1 MLRRC
6 SVLVACASLVVG
18 VAGGVVRADQFDAA
32 GSKAETPTPAAETN
46 GLEPVPDEGGPS
58 RMVMRVAVRKINYVD
73 RVVNGSV
80 VKTPVVAIAYEDQ
93 SVPLPTS
100 DAEIQKL
107 REELRTLRQRKI
119 DALDVPALVR
129 ELHQEREEARA
140 DAAWKKLQRIR
151 KELAELESEHPGTAA
166 AGVARTVQE
175 TIPGEAPSL
184 MFPAGGVFPQG
195 VAFPLNAAGGFSQAI
210 GVPTYAAQPLSPVSA
225 FGTSGSPSNG
235 LTPVY
240 EPTPTSP
247 AFPTPINDPPQTKKP
262 TPRL

>member
-32 GSKAETPTPAAETN
+32 GSKAEAPTPTPAAETN
-46 GLEPVPDEGGPS
+46 ALEPVPDEGGPS

-166 AGVARTVQE
+166 AGVARAVQE
-175 TIPGEAPSL
+175 TIPGEAPSV
-184 MFPAGGVFPQG
+184 AFPQG
-195 VAFPLNAAGGFSQAI
+195 VAFPLNGAGGIGPAI
-210 GVPTYAAQPLSPVSA
+210 GVPTYYAAPPFNPVPA
-225 FGTSGSPSNG
+225 FGAPVIPSNDPGFPPKPIPATTSGPNP
-235 LTPVY
+235 L
-240 EPTPTSP
+240 PTY
-247 AFPTPINDPPQTKKP
+247 
-262 TPRL
+262 

>member
-32 GSKAETPTPAAETN
+32 RSKAETPTPAAETN

-80 VKTPVVAIAYEDQ
+80 VKTPVVAIIYEDQ
-93 SVPLPTS
+93 LVPLPTS
-100 DAEIQKL
+100 DGEIQKL

-119 DALDVPALVR
+119 DALDVPTLVR

-166 AGVARTVQE
+166 AGVARAVQE
-175 TIPGEAPSL
+175 TIPGEAPSV
-184 MFPAGGVFPQG
+184 AFPQG
-195 VAFPLNAAGGFSQAI
+195 AGFPLNAAGGISPITAGGAFPLGPTPIS
-210 GVPTYAAQPLSPVSA
+210 GFVPTY
-225 FGTSGSPSNG
+225 SPSNG
-235 LTPVY
+235 LTPVP
-240 EPTPTSP
+240 ESTSP

>member
-1 MLRRC
+1 MIRRC

-18 VAGGVVRADQFDAA
+18 VAGGVVQADQFDAA
-32 GSKAETPTPAAETN
+32 GSKAETPAVEIPL
-46 GLEPVPDEGGPS
+46 GPVPDEGGPS

-80 VKTPVVAIAYEDQ
+80 VKTPVVSIAYEDQ

-100 DAEIQKL
+100 DSEIQKL
-107 REELRTLRQRKI
+107 RDELLTLRQRKI

-175 TIPGEAPSL
+175 SIPGEAPS
-184 MFPAGGVFPQG
+184 MAFPQG
-195 VAFPLNAAGGFSQAI
+195 VAFPLNAAGGI
-210 GVPTYAAQPLSPVSA
+210 GPFMVPSLGGPTYTAPTFNPVPA
-225 FGTSGSPSNG
+225 FGPPGIPSKD
-235 LTPVY
+235 P
-240 EPTPTSP
+240 SS
-247 AFPTPINDPPQTKKP
+247 FPKP
-262 TPRL
+262 TPATTSGPNPLPTY

>member
-6 SVLVACASLVVG
+6 SVVVACASLVVG
-18 VAGGVVRADQFDAA
+18 VAGGVARADQFDVA

-46 GLEPVPDEGGPS
+46 GLEPVPHEGGPS
-58 RMVMRVAVRKINYVD
+58 RMVMRVAVRKISYVD

-100 DAEIQKL
+100 DGEIQKL

-166 AGVARTVQE
+166 AGVARAVQE
-175 TIPGEAPSL
+175 TIPGEAPS
-184 MFPAGGVFPQG
+184 
-195 VAFPLNAAGGFSQAI
+195 VAFPLNAAGGIGPAI
-210 GVPTYAAQPLSPVSA
+210 GVPTYYAAPPFNPVPA
-225 FGTSGSPSNG
+225 FGAPVIPSNDPGFPPKPIPATTSGSNP
-235 LTPVY
+235 L
-240 EPTPTSP
+240 PTY
-247 AFPTPINDPPQTKKP
+247 
-262 TPRL
+262 